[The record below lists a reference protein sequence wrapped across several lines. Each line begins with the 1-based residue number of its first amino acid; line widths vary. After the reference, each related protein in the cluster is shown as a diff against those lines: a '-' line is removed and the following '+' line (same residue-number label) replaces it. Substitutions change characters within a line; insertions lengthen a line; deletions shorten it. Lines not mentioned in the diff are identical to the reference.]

1 MIVPLRGKFDIPA
14 GKRPHSVFSSAR
26 MKIRMILL
34 GCAVCLL
41 GPVVAAEDHADSP
54 LAKQMEA
61 FNDAYK
67 AIRKE
72 TDPAKGAALSREA
85 QQAVLKSIPET
96 PEMLAKMPEGPA
108 KAKAAAEFRKMMGR
122 AFVTLCEVEEAFLAE
137 NITEVAK
144 LVEVLKEMKK
154 DGHDKFMEE

>member
-1 MIVPLRGKFDIPA
+1 
-14 GKRPHSVFSSAR
+14 

-41 GPVVAAEDHADSP
+41 GSVIAAEDQADSP
-54 LAKQMEA
+54 LAKQMET

-85 QQAVLKSIPET
+85 QQAVLKGILET
-96 PEMLAKMPEGPA
+96 PEMLAKMPEGPT

-137 NITEVAK
+137 NIAEVAK
-144 LVEVLKEMKK
+144 LVDVLKEMKK
-154 DGHDKFMEE
+154 AGHDKFMEEE